1 MTKTLIDII
10 FFGLILV
17 VIFYLRKNKK
27 SEIREL
33 IKDPRTGIF
42 KDRQEN

>member
-27 SEIREL
+27 SKIREL
-33 IKDPRTGIF
+33 IKDPLTGIF